1 MIKNR
6 LIKAFIAIFGV
17 SIVSFFA
24 YQYHRTEPIIS
35 LAISSDGRYVISIH
49 GVKEFFSF
57 RSGQQLILWDI
68 EKKEKK
74 VLAENAVGFTSAFVP
89 NSHEFMWQ
97 DDKNVV
103 HIQNVEGK
111 EVLSF
116 PHFPVR
122 THIIS
127 ADKTFYLFSN
137 DEDYGQ
143 LYKGYG
149 KDLVPVYTD
158 GGYSIPLTL
167 SMSENHF
174 LSASNGYLP
183 ENAPATETNLTANP
197 INPSESKKDSYIG
210 VTLWDRHTL
219 KPVARL
225 YGNAGKST
233 GVISPD
239 GNWVVTGG
247 ENLRDFM
254 WETHHLTN
262 RQRLASY
269 DRGIYQE
276 ETESFDKSKLLSLPD
291 KFKNKQMGLNNT
303 IAIAFLSEKDF
314 VLLDKSSDIDGIGN
328 ELARLY
334 TVGDP
339 WIKAYVEIGNN
350 PSISTNGY
358 GKHLSVSS
366 APKAHIL
373 VTGQATGGGINVY
386 KYHPDKMELEKIW
399 VAD

>member
-1 MIKNR
+1 MKIIFYR
-6 LIKAFIAIFGV
+6 QVTAIC
-17 SIVSFFA
+17 
-24 YQYHRTEPIIS
+24 R
-35 LAISSDGRYVISIH
+35 
-49 GVKEFFSF
+49 
-57 RSGQQLILWDI
+57 
-68 EKKEKK
+68 
-74 VLAENAVGFTSAFVP
+74 
-89 NSHEFMWQ
+89 
-97 DDKNVV
+97 
-103 HIQNVEGK
+103 
-111 EVLSF
+111 
-116 PHFPVR
+116 
-122 THIIS
+122 
-127 ADKTFYLFSN
+127 
-137 DEDYGQ
+137 
-143 LYKGYG
+143 
-149 KDLVPVYTD
+149 
-158 GGYSIPLTL
+158 
-167 SMSENHF
+167 
-174 LSASNGYLP
+174 